1 MTSQMLLMMNA
12 GNSGAGTQQTRHRG
26 ERVFQ
31 EHYCSVLFLPYFIHT
46 FPVTFQSFSFQ
57 FFFPFCLSALSMP

>member
-1 MTSQMLLMMNA
+1 MTLSNQIKQRVYFMSSNEGKARIPMTRQMLLMMNA

-31 EHYCSVLFLPYFIHT
+31 EHYCSV
-46 FPVTFQSFSFQ
+46 
-57 FFFPFCLSALSMP
+57 